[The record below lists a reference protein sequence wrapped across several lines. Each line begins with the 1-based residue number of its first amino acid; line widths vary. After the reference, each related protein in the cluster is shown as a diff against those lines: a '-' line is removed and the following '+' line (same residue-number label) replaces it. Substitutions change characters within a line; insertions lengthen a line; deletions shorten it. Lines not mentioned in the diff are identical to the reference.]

1 VCLILLVFA
10 PVQLGGQPLP
20 DRPGGSRPVALTKP
34 RIAPLPEAQWTDD
47 HKQRIAKFLPA
58 GARPGNSFRTLLHVP
73 ELVDRT
79 MTLYNYVT
87 EGSSLAPRI
96 RELLALR
103 TAWLHGSDVVW
114 RERVP
119 FARKAGLTDDEI
131 RKIAQ
136 GPSAAGWDAFEAN
149 LLRMADQL
157 FRNSFVNDS
166 VHAMMASRY
175 DTCNVMDA
183 GVTVA
188 DVASLALLYNTLGVQ
203 PDQAPAADRMPMDV
217 AYRVD
222 VPARETITLKEPR
235 AVPLPGPGANNPRT
249 FNLCP
254 KLAAA
259 RNGSGYVN
267 QISMLG
273 KTGRARHRELLI
285 LRIGWNS
292 QSEYEWSEHVGP
304 VGGARKMDVPIERVT
319 MGPDAPGWD
328 PYEANLLRFVDEL
341 YRDSVVSDRTWNA
354 LKQQYDD
361 RLMIDATITAA
372 NYRMVSLALNIL
384 GVQSNPGEEKLPAVP
399 SR

>member
-1 VCLILLVFA
+1 MRLTVRHISHTGRLIRVCLILLALASVR
-10 PVQLGGQPLP
+10 LWGQPLP
-20 DRPGGSRPVALTKP
+20 DRPGGTRPVAPTNP
-34 RIAPLPEAQWTDD
+34 RISPLPEAQWAAE

-58 GARPGNSFRTLLHVP
+58 DGRPGNGFRTLMNVP
-73 ELVDRT
+73 ELIDRT

-87 EGSSLAPRI
+87 QDSSLPPRI
-96 RELLALR
+96 RELLILR
-103 TAWLHGSDVVW
+103 TAWLHGSDVIW

-119 FARKAGLTDDEI
+119 FARKAGLSNDEI

-136 GPSAAGWDAFEAN
+136 GPNAGWNAFEAN
-149 LLRMADQL
+149 LLHMADQL

-166 VHAMMASRY
+166 VYTLMAARY

-183 GVTVA
+183 GMTVA

-203 PDQAPAADRMPMDV
+203 PDDAPTTDRMPKDI

-222 VPARETITLKEPR
+222 VPARETITLKTPR

-254 KLAAA
+254 RLAAA

-285 LRIGWNS
+285 LRVGWNS

-304 VGGARKMDVPIERVT
+304 VGGARKWACRLN
-319 MGPDAPGWD
+319 ASRWD
-328 PYEANLLRFVDEL
+328 
-341 YRDSVVSDRTWNA
+341 
-354 LKQQYDD
+354 
-361 RLMIDATITAA
+361 
-372 NYRMVSLALNIL
+372 RMRRAGIR
-384 GVQSNPGEEKLPAVP
+384 
-399 SR
+399 SRPTCSGSWTRCIAIRSSPTRRGTR